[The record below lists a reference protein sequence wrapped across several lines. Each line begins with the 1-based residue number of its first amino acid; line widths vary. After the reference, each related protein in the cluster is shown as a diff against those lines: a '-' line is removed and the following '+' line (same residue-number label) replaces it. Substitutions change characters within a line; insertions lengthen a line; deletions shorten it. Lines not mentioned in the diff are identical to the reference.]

1 LYHLID
7 IDRIYVEVE
16 VPESY
21 ISQIQ
26 ENMQVQVFFDSLQ
39 EQEFGGEIERIIPK
53 GDPQSRNFLAK
64 TVVKNPGHKIKP
76 GMFSRVSVE
85 IQSIPEALVLDKK
98 ALVKEGDKSYVFKVV
113 DNQVKKISVNV
124 EYEEGTTMAVAS
136 DELQAGDQIVIEGTH
151 LLKPDVRVKIL

>member
-1 LYHLID
+1 
-7 IDRIYVEVE
+7 

-39 EQEFGGEIERIIPK
+39 DREFGGVIERIIPR

-64 TVVKNPGHKIKP
+64 TVVKNPDQKIKP

-85 IQSIPEALVLDKK
+85 IQRIPEALVLDKK
-98 ALVKEGDKSYVFKVV
+98 ALVKENENSYVFKVV
-113 DNQVKKISVNV
+113 DNQVQKISVTV
-124 EYEEGTTMAVAS
+124 KYDEGTTLAVTS
-136 DELQAGDQIVIEGTH
+136 DELQAGDQVVIEGTH
-151 LLKPDVRVKIL
+151 LLKSDVRVKIL